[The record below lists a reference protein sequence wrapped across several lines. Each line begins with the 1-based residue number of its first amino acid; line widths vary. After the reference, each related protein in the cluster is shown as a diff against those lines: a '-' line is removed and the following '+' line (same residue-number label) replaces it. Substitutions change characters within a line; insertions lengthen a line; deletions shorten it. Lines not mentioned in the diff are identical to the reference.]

1 MSLATTLR
9 GVRVLDLTRNLAGPF
24 CTMTLG
30 DLGAEVT
37 KIEHPA
43 GGDDTRRWRPPEW
56 DGRSA
61 TYLAANRNKR
71 SVAVNLDDP
80 SGRDIV
86 RAIAASADVLVE
98 SFKPGSL
105 TRRGLGYQQL
115 AEANPRLV
123 YCSISAYGDRGPKSG
138 LPGYDP
144 ILQADTGIM
153 DLTGDPEADPVRLG
167 VGAIDLGAALW
178 SVLGILAALANRERT
193 GQGSHVR
200 SSLFETST
208 WWLSYHLAG
217 YLGTGVAPRRQG
229 TATPFISPYQVFDT
243 ADHRLMLAAPNDE
256 LFRRLVDEL
265 GVPGLATEPR
275 FTTNPDRVAHR
286 FELCGQLAPALR
298 QCRAEEWE
306 KRLRARN
313 IPCSRVRTI
322 AELATDPQLDALG
335 LLRAIPGSAIDG
347 LRLVDTPITVDG
359 ARGDCRLP
367 PPELGEHTFEV
378 LDELGFGP
386 ERVAE
391 LQEQGVINGSSPTG
405 SGSPD

>member
-37 KIEHPA
+37 KVEHPIA
-43 GGDDTRRWRPPEW
+43 GDDTRRWRPPEW
-56 DGRSA
+56 DGHSA

-71 SVAVNLDDP
+71 SLAVNIDDP
-80 SGRDIV
+80 GGQDII
-86 RAIAASADVLVE
+86 RTIAASADVLVE
-98 SFKPGSL
+98 SFRPGSL
-105 TRRGLGYQQL
+105 GRRGLGYRQL

-153 DLTGDPEADPVRLG
+153 DITGDPNADPVRLG
-167 VGAIDLGAALW
+167 IGAIDLGAALW
-178 SVLGILAALANRERT
+178 SVVGILSALAGRDQT
-193 GQGSHVR
+193 GHGAHVR

-217 YLGTGVAPRRQG
+217 YLGSGVAPQRQG
-229 TATPFISPYQVFDT
+229 TATPFIAPYQVFDT
-243 ADHRLMLAAPNDE
+243 ADQRLMLAAPNDE
-256 LFRRLVDEL
+256 LFRRLIDEL
-265 GVPGLATEPR
+265 GLPELATDPR

-298 QCRAEEWE
+298 RCTAEEWE
-306 KRLRARN
+306 SRLQARS
-313 IPCSRVRTI
+313 IPCSRVRSI
-322 AELATDPQLDALG
+322 ADLAEDPQLAALN
-335 LLRAIPGSAIDG
+335 LLRSIPGSPIDG

-359 ARGDCRLP
+359 ARGVSRLP
-367 PPELGEHTFEV
+367 PPALGEHTSKILE
-378 LDELGFGP
+378 ELGFSPEQMTALHERGAISGP
-386 ERVAE
+386 HPGA
-391 LQEQGVINGSSPTG
+391 
-405 SGSPD
+405 

>member
-9 GVRVLDLTRNLAGPF
+9 GIRVLDLTRNLAGPF

-80 SGRDIV
+80 GGREIV
-86 RAIAASADVLVE
+86 RALAASADVVVE
-98 SFKPGSL
+98 SFKPGALS
-105 TRRGLGYQQL
+105 RRGLGYEEL
-115 AEANPRLV
+115 AETNPRLV
-123 YCSISAYGDRGPKSG
+123 YCSISAYGDRGPKSE

-153 DLTGDPEADPVRLG
+153 DLTGDPDADPVRLG
-167 VGAIDLGAALW
+167 IGAIDLGAAIW
-178 SVLGILAALANRERT
+178 SVVGIQAALADRERT
-193 GQGSHVR
+193 GRGAHVR
-200 SSLFETST
+200 SSLFETAT

-229 TATPFISPYQVFDT
+229 TATPFISPYEVFDT

-256 LFRRLVDEL
+256 LFRRLAGEL
-265 GVPGLATEPR
+265 GLPELVTDPR

-286 FELCGQLAPALR
+286 FELCGLLAPALR
-298 QCRAEEWE
+298 RRPAGEWE
-306 KRLRARN
+306 KRLQARS
-313 IPCSRVRTI
+313 IPCSRVRSI
-322 AELATDPQLDALG
+322 ADLATDSQLAALD
-335 LLRAIPGSAIDG
+335 LLRAVPGSPIDG

-359 ARGDCRLP
+359 ARGDRGLP
-367 PPELGEHTFEV
+367 PPELGEHTLEV
-378 LDELGFGP
+378 LEELGVRP
-386 ERVAE
+386 DRVAE
-391 LQEQGVINGSSPTG
+391 LRERGVITCPAGS
-405 SGSPD
+405 D